1 MLNAKRGDNNAPT
14 APHPMNTFHP
24 ICSLSA
30 FPAAPLLLAALAVLS
45 VSAQTKPE
53 TRAQKPVVMEHYVV
67 DAAKTH
73 TLFMGADISVNLDK
87 DLYAVR
93 DVVGSSWVIDINGK
107 DKIVSTK
114 EAPHNLKITPVLKL
128 TEVSATISGFRKEA
142 AYTFDNDPSVLI
154 TRGLTRAAVT
164 NSMLQGIS
172 QDAQNR
178 ADTVANRALGPAAVF
193 ASSDSQFGESA
204 LLLTAMTTPA
214 ITHPSKPIPG
224 LRGPP
229 PNPLVSST
237 LSDGMELSSSL
248 ANQAAA
254 GAASQA
260 ENANEPAGRLTT
272 QGLDAMDVEF
282 DISSATPL
290 YNPYVVTITRF
301 HDMLAKPGL
310 VKSLVYAR
318 ALDPID
324 AHGSHVRFSEDGFPF
339 SYELVDFQLHIYNR
353 GVEIATNLSS
363 KRVELTRD
371 EAFEYVKMEY
381 VSAHRSDTL
390 PAVPAMGKLPAE
402 LPNRLAAGE
411 YAETFFVKVS
421 KDGLAEEPFVDV
433 ACSRRIEDPFLET
446 VVRSLRFK
454 PALSHGEPVDGIA
467 ALNLTKLQF

>member
-1 MLNAKRGDNNAPT
+1 MRKPPYAL
-14 APHPMNTFHP
+14 
-24 ICSLSA
+24 
-30 FPAAPLLLAALAVLS
+30 FPVTAALRAVLPALAIAG

-67 DAAKTH
+67 DASKTH

-107 DKIVSTK
+107 DKVVSTR

-128 TEVSATISGFRKEA
+128 TEVSATITGFKKEA
-142 AYTFDNDPSVLI
+142 AYSFDNDPSVII
-154 TRGLTRAAVT
+154 TRGLTRAATT
-164 NSMLQGIS
+164 NSMLIGIS
-172 QDAQNR
+172 QDAQHK
-178 ADTVANRALGPAAVF
+178 ADTIGNSALGAASLL
-193 ASSDSQFGESA
+193 ATSDSQFGDSA
-204 LLLTAMTTPA
+204 RLFTAMTTPA
-214 ITHPSKPIPG
+214 ITHPAHLPPG
-224 LRGPP
+224 TFFPP
-229 PNPLVSST
+229 SNPLVPTT
-237 LSDGMELSSSL
+237 LGDGMSMSMAL
-248 ANQAAA
+248 ANQAATA
-254 GAASQA
+254 AASQA
-260 ENANEPAGRLTT
+260 ASGPEPAGRLTT

-301 HDMLAKPGL
+301 HDTRAKPGQ

-324 AHGSHVRFSEDGFPF
+324 SHVSHVHFSEDGFPF

-353 GVEIATNLSS
+353 GVEIATNLSA

-381 VSAHRSDTL
+381 IGAHRTDTL
-390 PAVPAMGKLPAE
+390 PAVPAMGRLPAE
-402 LPNRLAAGE
+402 LPNRLAAGK
-411 YAETFFVKVS
+411 YTETFFVRVS
-421 KDGLAEEPFVDV
+421 KDGLAQEPFVDV
-433 ACSRRIEDPFLET
+433 ACSKRIDDPFLEA

-454 PALSHGEPVDGIA
+454 PALAHGEPVEGIT

>member
-1 MLNAKRGDNNAPT
+1 MRTSP
-14 APHPMNTFHP
+14 
-24 ICSLSA
+24 SVR
-30 FPAAPLLLAALAVLS
+30 PLLIVSGLRTLFSALAITS
-45 VSAQTKPE
+45 ASAQTKSD

-73 TLFMGADISVNLDK
+73 TLFMGADISVNLDR

-128 TEVSATISGFRKEA
+128 TEMSATISGFKKEA
-142 AYTFDNDPSVLI
+142 AYSFNNDPSVMI
-154 TRGLTRAAVT
+154 TRGLTRAATT
-164 NSMLQGIS
+164 NSMLVGIS
-172 QDAQNR
+172 HDAQYR
-178 ADTVANRALGPAAVF
+178 ADTVGNTALGAAALF
-193 ASSDSQFGESA
+193 ATADQQFGDKA
-204 LLLTAMTTPA
+204 LMFTAMTTPA
-214 ITHPSKPIPG
+214 ITHPVKLAPG
-224 LRGPP
+224 QNFPA
-229 PNPLVSST
+229 PNPLVNTS
-237 LSDGMELSSSL
+237 LGDGMAMAEML
-248 ANQAAA
+248 
-254 GAASQA
+254 ASQA
-260 ENANEPAGRLTT
+260 ASSASAQAASGSEPAGRLTT

-301 HDMLAKPGL
+301 HDTKAKPGL

-318 ALDPID
+318 ALDPI
-324 AHGSHVRFSEDGFPF
+324 ASHFSHVHFSEDGFPF

-381 VSAHRSDTL
+381 LGAHRSDTL
-390 PAVPAMGKLPAE
+390 PAVPAMGRLPAE
-402 LPNRLAAGE
+402 LPNRLATGK
-411 YAETFFVKVS
+411 YAETFFVRVS
-421 KDGLAEEPFVDV
+421 KDGLADEPFVDV
-433 ACSRRIEDPFLET
+433 ACSKKIDDPFLEA

-454 PALSHGEPVDGIA
+454 PALAHGEPVDGVA

>member
-1 MLNAKRGDNNAPT
+1 MK
-14 APHPMNTFHP
+14 TFHS
-24 ICSLSA
+24 IRSLSA
-30 FPAAPLLLAALAVLS
+30 CPAAPLLLAALAVGS
-45 VSAQTKPE
+45 VSAQTKSE
-53 TRAQKPVVMEHYVV
+53 TRAQKPVVMDHYVV

-93 DVVGSSWVIDINGK
+93 DVVGSAWVIDIDGK

-128 TEVSATISGFRKEA
+128 TEVSATISGFKKEA
-142 AYTFDNDPSVLI
+142 AYSFDNDPSVII

-164 NSMLQGIS
+164 NAMLVGIS
-172 QDAQNR
+172 QDARNLS
-178 ADTVANRALGPAAVF
+178 DTVANKALGPAALF
-193 ASSDSQFGESA
+193 ASSDNQFGESA
-204 LLLTAMTTPA
+204 LLFTAMTTPA
-214 ITHPSKPIPG
+214 ITHPAKPILG
-224 LRGPP
+224 QRTPP
-229 PNPLVSST
+229 PNPLVPTTFDSLDGLG
-237 LSDGMELSSSL
+237 LSQSL
-248 ANQAAA
+248 TSQAAVA
-254 GAASQA
+254 AASQA
-260 ENANEPAGRLTT
+260 ASGNEPAGRLTT

-301 HDMLAKPGL
+301 HDKLAKPGL

-324 AHGSHVRFSEDGFPF
+324 AHFSHVHFSEDGFPF

-402 LPNRLAAGE
+402 LPNRLAAGK
-411 YAETFFVKVS
+411 YTETFFVRVS
-421 KDGLAEEPFVDV
+421 KDGLAEEPFADV
-433 ACSRRIEDPFLET
+433 ACSRKIEDPFLEA

-454 PALSHGEPVDGIA
+454 PALAHGEPVDGVT